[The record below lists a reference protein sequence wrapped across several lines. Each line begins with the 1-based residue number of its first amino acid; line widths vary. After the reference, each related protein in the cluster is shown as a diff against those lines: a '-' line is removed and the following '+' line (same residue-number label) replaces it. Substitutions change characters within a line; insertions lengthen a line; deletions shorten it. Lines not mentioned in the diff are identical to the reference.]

1 MLKTLSLSRN
11 KLRSIMTD
19 ATAAFT
25 VSDLNVSHNRL
36 MSVGFLARLTQMKVL
51 RVDSNPF
58 TSESEQSFQ
67 FA

>member
-1 MLKTLSLSRN
+1 
-11 KLRSIMTD
+11 MTD
-19 ATAAFT
+19 ATAVFA
-25 VSDLNVSHNRL
+25 VSELNLSHNRL
-36 MSVGFLARLTQMKVL
+36 MSAGFLARLTQMKVL